1 MGIRLKG
8 QTSGYVEIKA
18 PATAADNTLTFPNGN
33 GSNNQVLTTD
43 GSGGLTFAAPQL
55 STDTTPQLGGD
66 LDVNG
71 NDIITTSNGDIDLD
85 PNGSGQVV
93 FKGNATRGS
102 GAVKLNCENNSH
114 GILVKGPPHSAGANY
129 TLTLPNDTGTSGQ
142 LLTTNGSGVT
152 SWSTVNA
159 SPTLEA
165 TADGAISNGDPC
177 VVLANGDVAKVGFT
191 GTPITQNV
199 GTKVDFDPGDP
210 IYVSAVSVGNNS
222 VALGYADDSDSGTTL
237 TNQVNTFVINDGN
250 LDSLKV
256 VYDATA
262 GKHVLAYRDRAS
274 SNRATCQVITVGS
287 SSVTGGGN
295 FNITTSDVASGSI
308 AIGYDSN
315 AGKVVISYGDTN
327 SSPANKGT
335 AVVGT
340 TSTSANSITYGT
352 PVVYETGA
360 VTAHQSIGY
369 DATAQKLIL
378 AYRDNDNSNRGTA
391 IVGTVSGTSISFGT
405 AAVFETGSTGNT
417 NVVYD
422 VNAKKNIIQYTDFG
436 NASRGTLVE
445 ATISGTSLTF
455 STPSV
460 FESNSTS
467 DLAMAYEPG
476 QQRIVMAYQDSAD
489 NDGVSFVLRVA
500 HTPTNLTTENY
511 IGIADAAYANDATAT
526 IQIIGAVDDAQ
537 SSLTPGQSYFVQQ
550 DGTLATTA
558 GNPSVFAGT
567 AVSATKLIVKG

>member
-1 MGIRLKG
+1 
-8 QTSGYVEIKA
+8 
-18 PATAADNTLTFPNGN
+18 
-33 GSNNQVLTTD
+33 
-43 GSGGLTFAAPQL
+43 
-55 STDTTPQLGGD
+55 
-66 LDVNG
+66 
-71 NDIITTSNGDIDLD
+71 
-85 PNGSGQVV
+85 
-93 FKGNATRGS
+93 
-102 GAVKLNCENNSH
+102 
-114 GILVKGPPHSAGANY
+114 
-129 TLTLPNDTGTSGQ
+129 
-142 LLTTNGSGVT
+142 TTNGSGVT

-222 VALGYADDSDSGTTL
+222 VALGYADDSDSGAGNIKVGTVSGETITFGNLEEFQGTQAENVNLSWDPVHERLLLVYQSGNQIKAALYSISGTTL

-500 HTPTNLTTENY
+500 HTPTNLTT
-511 IGIADAAYANDATAT
+511 
-526 IQIIGAVDDAQ
+526 
-537 SSLTPGQSYFVQQ
+537 
-550 DGTLATTA
+550 
-558 GNPSVFAGT
+558 
-567 AVSATKLIVKG
+567 